1 MAAGEPAAILRKPQP
16 NRNTTAMKLNLRS
29 LVVLFCAFALL
40 ALTGTGCKNTAHGAG
55 KDIEDIGEK
64 IQEKTD

>member
-1 MAAGEPAAILRKPQP
+1 
-16 NRNTTAMKLNLRS
+16 MKLNFKS
-29 LVVLFCAFALL
+29 WVVLCAAFAFLT
-40 ALTGTGCKNTAHGAG
+40 LTGTGCKNTAHGAG